1 MENWN
6 VEKLLKMKEKEI
18 KKQLEKDS
26 WQQVNTRLERL
37 TKILN
42 KPLEPNTLATPEEL
56 RQKRIKLQQLQ
67 ATLTQIKTDKL
78 QKFEAEIKKQ
88 QESQKRTA
96 IKQNLV
102 DFRYAYG
109 SSVEGFMKGIYTLDI
124 PLWQKFTNGT
134 EVEIETPNGQKRKV
148 DIMEELNPAQVQTLL
163 DRPLS
168 PTYILV
174 EDQGIFRKGKLQ
186 GVWYDGQDYETTKND
201 KFSFR
206 TVLAVMRV

>member
-6 VEKLLKMKEKEI
+6 VEKLLEMKEKEI
-18 KKQLEKDS
+18 EKQLEKDS
-26 WQQVNTRLERL
+26 WQQVSVRLERL

-42 KPLEPNTLATPEEL
+42 KPLEPNTLATQEEL

-67 ATLTQIKTDKL
+67 AILTQIKTEKL
-78 QKFEAEIKKQ
+78 EKFEAEIKKQ

-96 IKQNLV
+96 IKENLV
-102 DFRYAYG
+102 DLRYAYG
-109 SSVEGFMKGIYTLDI
+109 SSVEGFMKGTYTLDI

-134 EVEIETPNGQKRKV
+134 KIEIETSNGQKRKI
-148 DIMEELNPAQVQTLL
+148 DIMEKLNHVQVKMLL
-163 DRPLS
+163 TSLLT

-174 EDQGIFRKGKLQ
+174 EDQGVFRKGKLQ
-186 GVWYDGQDYETTKND
+186 GVWYDGQDYEKTKND
-201 KFSFR
+201 KFRFR